1 MNRTASVFVSF
12 KRADLA
18 AAAAE
23 TIVIAATASCLH
35 GLSAGVPAS
44 DEQVNLATRLR
55 AKADRLFKTAMTK
68 WAKLP
73 PVRE

>member
-1 MNRTASVFVSF
+1 MNRTPSVFVSF

-18 AAAAE
+18 AGAAE
-23 TIVIAATASCLH
+23 NIVVAATASCLD
-35 GLSAGVPAS
+35 SAGISAS
-44 DEQVNLATRLR
+44 DDQVNLATRLR

-73 PVRE
+73 PARE

>member
-1 MNRTASVFVSF
+1 MSHTPAVFVSF

-23 TIVIAATASCLH
+23 HIVAAARIENT
-35 GLSAGVPAS
+35 GVSATQ
-44 DEQVNLATRLR
+44 EQVDLATKLR
-55 AKADRLFKTAMTK
+55 AKADRLFETAMTE

-73 PVRE
+73 PARK

>member
-1 MNRTASVFVSF
+1 MNRTPSVFVSF

-23 TIVIAATASCLH
+23 HIVVAATASCLD
-35 GLSAGVPAS
+35 SAGIPAS

-55 AKADRLFKTAMTK
+55 AKANRLFKTAMTK

-73 PVRE
+73 PAHE